1 MAIGYN
7 PLHRPTR
14 QEMWEAM
21 QGEDNTIMNLPYDE
35 GDIVFVY
42 DLADSR
48 AFRGTVKRL
57 ALPKKKEWAA
67 IIITIEDRDGNLIN
81 RSIDKT
87 AFIEQT
93 QDGLR
98 KRLHSYFS
106 TKAQTALNMDLIT
119 NNKVEL

>member
-42 DLADSR
+42 DLADVQS
-48 AFRGTVKRL
+48 
-57 ALPKKKEWAA
+57 
-67 IIITIEDRDGNLIN
+67 
-81 RSIDKT
+81 
-87 AFIEQT
+87 
-93 QDGLR
+93 
-98 KRLHSYFS
+98 
-106 TKAQTALNMDLIT
+106 
-119 NNKVEL
+119 